1 MEGRAQVP
9 KKAAGWVPNQ
19 PLATGVLAWRAA
31 YPELRRRSTPWWGT
45 PLRVLSA
52 RRQLGTGIAREMSSD
67 ATGTRMRAYSIAVDA
82 AAERLDQEETA
93 TLRQSGTLP
102 DWFFDAVEEERKAF
116 RRVRR

>member
-1 MEGRAQVP
+1 VP
-9 KKAAGWVPNQ
+9 KMVTGWVPNQ

-31 YPELRRRSTPWWGT
+31 FPELRRRSTPWWGT

-52 RRQLGTGIAREMSSD
+52 RRQAGTRIARDLSTDVS
-67 ATGTRMRAYSIAVDA
+67 GTRLRAYSIAVDA
-82 AAERLDQEETA
+82 AAERLDQAETA

-102 DWFFDAVEEERKAF
+102 AWFFDVVEEERRAW